1 MSGPRLLRSARTFL
15 TAPGILRF
23 LNRRSRSRPPARD
36 DLLENLEKRTAWDR
50 FYLKSLAQPF
60 KHFDWFLGYSSLHGI
75 LVELLLGVD
84 KDGPRKLLDLGCGTS
99 ELGPRLYCDCPFP
112 LHVYCVDFSP
122 VAVSLMQAQF
132 SPLPAPGN
140 PASQL
145 HFLQADAT
153 HLLDFQSGTFDLIL
167 DKGTMDAM
175 LRAND
180 GGLAVKQAL
189 SESVRVMHAGGSV
202 LQVSDEDPDVR
213 ILWLERVWKV
223 NVTAFELEPDGRT
236 SYFAYLIKPIK

>member
-1 MSGPRLLRSARTFL
+1 MTGPRLLRSGRSFL
-15 TAPGILRF
+15 AAPGILLRP
-23 LNRRSRSRPPARD
+23 RSRSRPPARD
-36 DLLENLEKRTAWDR
+36 GLLGNLEKRTAWDS
-50 FYLKSLAQPF
+50 FYLRSLAQPF

-75 LVELLLGVD
+75 LVELLQGVD
-84 KDGPRKLLDLGCGTS
+84 RDGPRKLLDLGCGTS
-99 ELGPRLYCDCPFP
+99 ELGPRLYCECPFP

-122 VAVSLMQAQF
+122 VAVRLMQTHF
-132 SPLPAPGN
+132 SPLPPLGN
-140 PASQL
+140 PASEL

-153 HLLDFQSGTFDLIL
+153 HLTDFQPGTFDLIL

-175 LRAND
+175 LRADD
-180 GGLAVKQAL
+180 GGVAVKQAV
-189 SESVRVMHAGGSV
+189 SESLRVMRAGGLM

-236 SYFAYLIKPIK
+236 SYFAYLIKPVK